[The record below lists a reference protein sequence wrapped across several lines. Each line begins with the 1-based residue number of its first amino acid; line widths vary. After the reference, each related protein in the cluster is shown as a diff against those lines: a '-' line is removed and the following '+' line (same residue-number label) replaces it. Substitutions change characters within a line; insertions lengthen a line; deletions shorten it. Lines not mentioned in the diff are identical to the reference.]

1 MFRTPTI
8 EHGRGSRRT
17 LQMNSGS
24 AAGRLIRGIED
35 EQSDIN
41 ETGMG
46 NNGDGEMLT
55 ILRNLQQQVSAMQA
69 QQSTSNQAPASVN
82 SESPIVQKK
91 KKLPK
96 ALVVSVEAL
105 IVVCCIV
112 IHGTVSCPSDC
123 ETH

>member
-35 EQSDIN
+35 EQSDIS

-55 ILRNLQQQVSAMQA
+55 ILRNLQQQVSEHSKVLQIRPL
-69 QQSTSNQAPASVN
+69 Q
-82 SESPIVQKK
+82 
-91 KKLPK
+91 
-96 ALVVSVEAL
+96 AL
-105 IVVCCIV
+105 ILRAPLFKRRRNCLKLLW
-112 IHGTVSCPSDC
+112 
-123 ETH
+123 